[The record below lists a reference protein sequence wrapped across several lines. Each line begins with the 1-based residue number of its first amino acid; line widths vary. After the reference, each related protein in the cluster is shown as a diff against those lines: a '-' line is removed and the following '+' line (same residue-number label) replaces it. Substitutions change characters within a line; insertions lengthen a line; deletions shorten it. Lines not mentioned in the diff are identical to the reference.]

1 MAQKTKKVATRKD
14 GSRKPVRPAKKPV
27 SKAARGA
34 APARAAKKTSVPSVP
49 VPTDIKFKRNKYFS
63 VKELAF
69 YRDLLLK
76 QRDRIIDG
84 IQFLSSDT
92 LTRSQRES
100 SGDLSSYSVHMAD
113 QGTDNFDREFAM
125 NLVSGEQDILYEINE
140 ALRRIELG
148 TYGICEVSSK
158 PIEKE
163 RLKIL
168 PYARYC
174 VAVQSERE
182 RGKPRFRPFAR
193 ASIQT
198 AESQIEPG

>member
-1 MAQKTKKVATRKD
+1 V
-14 GSRKPVRPAKKPV
+14 KPKARRPAKKAVHKPT
-27 SKAARGA
+27 
-34 APARAAKKTSVPSVP
+34 RAAERKPAAFTAAVPAGAK
-49 VPTDIKFKRNKYFS
+49 IKRNKHFTLR
-63 VKELAF
+63 ELAF
-69 YRDLLLK
+69 FRDLLLK

-125 NLVSGEQDILYEINE
+125 SLVSGEQDILYEINE
-140 ALRRIELG
+140 ALKRVEQG
-148 TYGICEVSSK
+148 TYGVCEVSEK
-158 PIEKE
+158 PIERE

-193 ASIQT
+193 SSIQT
-198 AESQIEPG
+198 AESQIEPS